1 MGYLSS
7 MTDDS
12 FLLLMERVRAGDQ
25 DAAATLV
32 RRHEAAVRRAVRFRL
47 TDPRMRSLFDS
58 MDICQSAMGSFFVRA
73 AAGQFEVNSQEDLI
87 KLLTTIARNKLV
99 NHVRKERGG
108 LALRGSA
115 ETLAADLSTAV
126 SGEPDPG
133 RFSMALEQCQTA
145 LERMTS
151 EERVLLEHRR
161 QGHNWDDVAVM
172 LNSTP
177 VALRKQLSRALDRV
191 LQEVGLE

>member
-1 MGYLSS
+1 MKVNA
-7 MTDDS
+7 
-12 FLLLMERVRAGDQ
+12 FILLMERVRTGDQ
-25 DAAATLV
+25 DAATLLV
-32 RRHEAAVRRAVRFRL
+32 RQHEAAVRRAVRFRL

-73 AAGQFEVNSQEDLI
+73 AAGQYEVKSPEDLV

-99 NHVRKERGG
+99 NHVRKESSA

-115 ETLAADLSTAV
+115 ETRAEDLATAV
-126 SGEPDPG
+126 SGEPDPE
-133 RFSMALEQCQTA
+133 RFSMAMELCESA
-145 LERMTS
+145 LGLMTS

-161 QGHNWDDVAVM
+161 QGHAWEAVAEM
-172 LNSTP
+172 MNSTP
-177 VALRKQLSRALDRV
+177 VVLRKQLSRALDRV